1 VRVKKVKEVLD
12 EEGESKEVRKHDYGV
27 VSAEACMAAGI
38 CNDERPS
45 GPHGPVNVG
54 PRYCSNASR

>member
-1 VRVKKVKEVLD
+1 VASVLQGGRAGCSGVSVSVKKVQEVLD

-38 CNDERPS
+38 
-45 GPHGPVNVG
+45 
-54 PRYCSNASR
+54 